1 DLRRLTTLRP
11 SPKAMFGVTFL
22 SIWATMLRFHLFPDT
37 PLLHHYPSRLCT
49 EPTRV
54 LIVVKTYPSNHRL
67 RQAIRETIGH
77 KAVTSA
83 FLWRVLFYMG
93 NTEDKNTSQFLRKE
107 IWKEDVFIAPY
118 SAESSNVVMVFI
130 ETARWIHE
138 KCTPQLEYLVHINDT
153 TFPDLLALHEY
164 IDKLDETDRNFH
176 CNDKHLVPV
185 GKHPTDSLYIPQ
197 THFKDDLI
205 PGYCESDAFVLKAQ
219 HLKVLVLASEAIPQY
234 PLFGPY
240 VTGHLTVLARLGHT
254 SISGMIDV
262 ASNNPDWSSQAL
274 FVTGLKKPSLWK
286 EYWIKRWLKHS
297 HVTNVTSLLAS
308 KVLSSL

>member
-1 DLRRLTTLRP
+1 ML
-11 SPKAMFGVTFL
+11 AVTVL
-22 SIWATMLRFHLFPDT
+22 LIWAKMLGFHRFPDT

-54 LIVVKTYPSNHRL
+54 LIVVKTYPSNHLL

-83 FLWRVLFYMG
+83 FLWRVLFYTG
-93 NTEDKNTSQFLRKE
+93 NTEDKVASSFLRKE

-118 SAESSNVVMVFI
+118 SAEPSNVVSVFI
-130 ETARWIHE
+130 KMARWIHE
-138 KCTPQLEYLVHINDT
+138 KCMPQLEYLVHTNDT

-164 IDKLDETDRNFH
+164 IDKLDKADRYFH

-185 GKHPTDSLYIPQ
+185 GRHPRDSLYIPQ
-197 THFKDDLI
+197 VLFRGDLL
-205 PGYCESDAFVLKAQ
+205 PGYCEPDAFVLKAQ
-219 HLKVLVLASEAIPQY
+219 HLKALVLASEVIPQY

-262 ASNNPDWSSQAL
+262 ASNNPNWSSQAL
-274 FVTGLKKPSLWK
+274 FITGLESPSLWK
-286 EYWIKRWLKHS
+286 EYWMK
-297 HVTNVTSLLAS
+297 
-308 KVLSSL
+308 